1 MIKLQK
7 VLQVFKPWESLI
19 KVNEEFKTGAKIK
32 AVGNVQEKMTI
43 KLGKKKKKKPGKSH
57 RELMLII
64 TDRRNKF

>member
-43 KLGKKKKKKPGKSH
+43 RLGKKKKKPGKSH

>member
-19 KVNEEFKTGAKIK
+19 KVNEEFKTGANIK

-43 KLGKKKKKKPGKSH
+43 KLGEKKTKKNLG
-57 RELMLII
+57 RA
-64 TDRRNKF
+64 TGN